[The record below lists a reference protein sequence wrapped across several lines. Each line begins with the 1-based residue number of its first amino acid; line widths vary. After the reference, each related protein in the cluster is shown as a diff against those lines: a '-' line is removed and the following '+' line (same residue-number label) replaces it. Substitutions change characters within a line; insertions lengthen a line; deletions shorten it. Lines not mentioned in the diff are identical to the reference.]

1 MHTIG
6 QSSTLVKRRARV
18 YKGIIEARKQA
29 GMIEADKA
37 TSEILAEMDALS
49 AALSLED
56 RQVCEEGSQPKRVEE
71 QEDT

>member
-1 MHTIG
+1 
-6 QSSTLVKRRARV
+6 
-18 YKGIIEARKQA
+18 
-29 GMIEADKA
+29 MIETDKA

-71 QEDT
+71 QEDTWTTKVANRRLSRSWRLGIVPESRAPLP